1 MYLLK
6 AENLERRA
14 SKSKKRGRAL
24 RLINTDGN
32 PALLKV
38 VKEVYPSPEVQR
50 YIIQDMNLF
59 WDVLS

>member
-1 MYLLK
+1 LLE

-14 SKSKKRGRAL
+14 ARSKKRSKAL
-24 RLINTDGN
+24 RLITTDGN
-32 PALLKV
+32 PASLKAT
-38 VKEVYPSPEVQR
+38 KEVYPSLKVQR